1 MKTNKK
7 HEKNVQNAENLENLE
22 NKVEEKVEVK
32 VEENEKKEDTILEK
46 QENNTE
52 NSEQN
57 NLAEEIK
64 KLNEKIKT
72 LEAEL
77 SEAKDKRLRT
87 LAEFENYK
95 KRAQNELSDFF
106 KYSSESMIKKML
118 PIYDDLSRS
127 ISHIPEELSNHPFV
141 NGIKMVYDKFTKT
154 LTDEGVKKIETTGR
168 QFDFNFHEALLQQ
181 PNDQIPHD
189 QILQEVEAGYIY
201 KDKVI
206 RHAKVI
212 VCVNESQNVNMDNNE
227 NNNATE

>member
-7 HEKNVQNAENLENLE
+7 HERNVQNAENLEILE

-32 VEENEKKEDTILEK
+32 VEDNEKKEDTILEK

-64 KLNEKIKT
+64 KL
-72 LEAEL
+72 
-77 SEAKDKRLRT
+77 SETKDKRLRT